1 MMKAAFYTLG
11 CKTNQFETQALERMM
26 AAKGYETVPFDQK
39 ADLYVINTC
48 SVTAV
53 ADKKSRN
60 VIRRARAL
68 APDGIIAVCG
78 CSAQNSAE
86 EDIRSCGADIIL
98 GADEKSRLP
107 DMIEQFIKTQSY
119 TIPEA
124 IEFFDYMPAGSL
136 FGHTRALLKV
146 QDGCRNFCTY
156 CIIPY
161 LRNRLLSLPVEVAA
175 EEAARLEKEGYRE
188 IVITGIEISSY
199 GVDLPEKPTLL
210 RLLEAVCNAAPN
222 TRIRL
227 GSLEPRTVTE
237 KWAKTLSQ
245 YKNICPHFHLSL
257 QSGCDRTLKDMGRRY
272 NTQRY
277 KEAVTYL
284 RKYFPDCAV
293 TTDLIVGFPGET
305 DEDFSCTLDFL
316 NDIKPAQVHIFPYSR
331 RKGTKAY
338 ARPNQLTRAEK
349 EQRAKKANA
358 LCRSLRA
365 EYLSSFVGK
374 TLTVLFEQE
383 KDGVFEAYSTEYIPV
398 SVRGENLHNR
408 ICDVYITKAYSD
420 KLSGEIR

>member
-11 CKTNQFETQALERMM
+11 CKTNQFETQALERLMSDR
-26 AAKGYETVPFDQK
+26 GYSIVPFDEK
-39 ADLYVINTC
+39 ADVYIINTC

-60 VIRRARAL
+60 VIRRARGL
-68 APDGIIAVCG
+68 SPDGIIAVCG
-78 CSAQNSAE
+78 CSAQNSE
-86 EDIRSCGADIIL
+86 EEEIRDCGADIIL

-107 DMIEQFIKTQSY
+107 DLVEQFVKAGVY
-119 TIPEA
+119 TIPDPSEK
-124 IEFFDYMPAGSL
+124 FDYMPAGGL
-136 FGHTRALLKV
+136 AGRTRALLKV
-146 QDGCRNFCTY
+146 QDGCRNFCSY

-161 LRNRLLSLPVEVAA
+161 LRNRLLSLPVKDAA

-188 IVITGIEISSY
+188 IVVTGIEISSY
-199 GVDLPEKPTLL
+199 GVDLAEKPTLL
-210 RLLEAVCNAAPN
+210 QLLEAVCTAAPN

-237 KWAKTLSQ
+237 DWAKALSRHS
-245 YKNICPHFHLSL
+245 NVCPHFHLSL

-277 KEAVTYL
+277 KESVEYL
-284 RKYFPDCAV
+284 RKYFPDCAI
-293 TTDLIVGFPGET
+293 TTDLIVGFPGES
-305 DEDFSCTLDFL
+305 DEDFACTMDFL
-316 NDIKPAQVHIFPYSR
+316 KDIKPAQVHIFPYSR

-338 ARPNQLTRAEK
+338 SRPNQLTRAQK
-349 EQRAKKANA
+349 EARAKEASA
-358 LCRSLRA
+358 LCRALRR
-365 EYLSSFVGK
+365 EYLESFTGK
-374 TLTVLFEQE
+374 TLKVLFEQE
-383 KDGVFEAYSTEYIPV
+383 KDGVFEGYSTRYLPV
-398 SVRGENLHNR
+398 FVKGKDLHNR